1 MFNSNFGKLLQSF
14 LSFLK
19 KLLIAHWRSL
29 LALSIGV
36 YVPLQG
42 FGLLAAQVWKNEGG
56 FPWDVPILLAI
67 HERSQPQ
74 LDVFAAAFT
83 KLGVFWG
90 VFPVATAIGLV
101 LLRER
106 RWRSLAFLIV
116 TLLGST
122 AINRPAKAVFHRVRP
137 HLWETLSPKLSFAF
151 PSGHAM
157 SSMSL
162 VATLVILSWRT
173 RWRWPVLIFGSLFV
187 VAIGWT
193 RLYLGVHFPSDILAG
208 WMISIA
214 WVVGVSLVI
223 KPNLIKPS
231 AVNEETSLTKEENER
246 NEAVTQAG

>member
-1 MFNSNFGKLLQSF
+1 MFKSNFWEPFQSF

-19 KLLIAHWRSL
+19 KLLVAHWRSL

-36 YVPLQG
+36 YLPLQG
-42 FGLLAAQVWKNEGG
+42 FGVLAAQVWKNEGG

-67 HERSQPQ
+67 HERSHPQ
-74 LDVFAAAFT
+74 LDAFAATFT
-83 KLGVFWG
+83 KFGVFRG
-90 VFPVATAIGLV
+90 VFPVATVIGLM
-101 LLRER
+101 LLRQR

-122 AINRPAKAVFHRVRP
+122 AINRTAKAVFHRARP
-137 HLWETLSPKLSFAF
+137 HLWEILSPKLDFAF

-162 VATLVILSWRT
+162 VVTLVILSWGT
-173 RWRWPVLIFGSLFV
+173 RWRLPTLIFGSLFV
-187 VAIGWT
+187 VAIAWT

-214 WVVGVSLVI
+214 WVIGVSLVI
-223 KPNLIKPS
+223 RPNLLKPS
-231 AVNEETSLTKEENER
+231 TVNNETSLTKEENKR
-246 NEAVTQAG
+246 NQAVTQA

>member
-1 MFNSNFGKLLQSF
+1 MQSF
-14 LSFLK
+14 LDFLR
-19 KLLIAHWRSL
+19 KLLAAHWRSL
-29 LALSIGV
+29 LALLIGV
-36 YVPLQG
+36 YIPLQS
-42 FGLLAAQVWKNEGG
+42 FAVLATEVWKNEGS

-74 LDVFAAAFT
+74 LDSFAVVFT

-101 LLRER
+101 LLRQQ

-122 AINRPAKAVFHRVRP
+122 TINRAAKAVFHRVRP
-137 HLWETLSPKLSFAF
+137 HLWETLHPKLDFAF

-157 SSMSL
+157 SSMSF
-162 VATLVILSWRT
+162 VATLIILSWGT
-173 RWRWPVLIFGSLFV
+173 RWRLPVLIFGSLFV
-187 VAIGWT
+187 VAIAWT

-214 WVVGVSLVI
+214 WVIGVSLLI
-223 KPNLIKPS
+223 RPNFTKPI
-231 AVNEETSLTKEENER
+231 AVDQETSLTKEENQ
-246 NEAVTQAG
+246 AVTQA